1 MCLAEPNRSRT
12 FVLFKQTPEHMMNN
26 YLLVGVLATAML
38 ATDASGQVALTPGM
52 TSKNTLRAAE
62 KGAPVARVRRVGL
75 RPEARGTIAND
86 ACADAIALTVND
98 PADCPG
104 NATAG
109 DNTGATS
116 TDGDPTCDGGG
127 SAYEDVWYSFN
138 SGSFT
143 NVVIN
148 ITAGT
153 ISDIVVDVLEG
164 GCGGTSVA
172 CDIGNTEVSVLVTPN
187 TDYVF
192 SVVSNNDFGLGGTF
206 DVCLT
211 GLGGGSAPANDECN
225 GATTLEVATECT
237 PVTASL
243 ADATS
248 SSPAIACNGF
258 TSPGSLDV
266 WFSFVASGPVTS
278 VQVDGQ
284 GTMDAVME
292 GFSGSCGNLVS
303 VGCADATFPPN
314 SLQETLTLNTM
325 AGTTYYVRVYH
336 YGAAPTSN
344 PEFSICAFSP
354 SNVPAN
360 DQCTGATPEPL
371 AVGGTLTWTGDNT
384 GALDTEGLGNP
395 SVWHAFTTT
404 ECTNIVIDYCGMA
417 TPFGNVG
424 ARLYIDC
431 PFTDFVQFSNG
442 NFDDCGDG
450 NATIYF
456 NGVAAGTYYY
466 AVLGG
471 ANATGAYGINVS
483 ASPCSPAPSNDE
495 CAGAQ
500 SLNVSPTCNPTP
512 GTTTG
517 ATQSLDPIAC
527 NGFTSSNAL
536 DVWYSFVATTTD
548 HTITVEG
555 IEEFDGVLEF
565 FSGDCSNLVSVSC
578 TDDTFPN
585 PDPVNEVMVQSG
597 LTVGSTYYVRVYDYA
612 HASANH
618 LFNIC
623 VTGDIGTEVDALNAN
638 STFTV
643 FPNPSNGD
651 ITISSRDLSG
661 ASVIEV
667 MDMTGRVLHSENRT
681 LAVGQAHQLN
691 LAGRI
696 ASGSYIVRVLT
707 TEGSS
712 EQRVVIR

>member
-1 MCLAEPNRSRT
+1 
-12 FVLFKQTPEHMMNN
+12 MMNN
-26 YLLVGVLATAML
+26 YFLVGVLAAAML
-38 ATDASGQVALTPGM
+38 ATDVSGQAALSPGM
-52 TSKNTLRAAE
+52 TSKNTIRTAE
-62 KGAPVARVRRVGL
+62 KGAPAVRIRRVGE
-75 RPEARGTIAND
+75 RPAARGIIAND

-98 PADCPG
+98 PADCPA
-104 NATAG
+104 NATGG
-109 DNTGATS
+109 DNAGATS
-116 TDGDPTCDGGG
+116 TDGEPTCDTGA

-138 SGSFT
+138 SGNFT
-143 NVVIN
+143 NVVVN

-153 ISDIVVDVLEG
+153 ITDLVVDVLEG

-172 CDIGNTEVSVLVTPN
+172 CGIGTAAEALSVQVTPN

-211 GLGGGSAPANDECN
+211 GLGGGAAPNNDDCA
-225 GATTLEVATECT
+225 GSFQLPVSTQCT
-237 PVTASL
+237 PVNASL
-243 ADATS
+243 ANATS
-248 SSPAIACNGF
+248 SFPAILCNGF
-258 TSPGSLDV
+258 TSPGALDV
-266 WFSFVASGPVTS
+266 WFSFVATGPITS

-284 GTMDAVME
+284 GTMDAVIE
-292 GFSGSCGNLVS
+292 GFSGTCGNLVS
-303 VGCADATFPPN
+303 AGCADATFPPN
-314 SLQETLTLNTM
+314 SLQETLTLNTV

-336 YGAAPTSN
+336 YGNAPTSN
-344 PEFSICAFSP
+344 PEFTICAFSP

-360 DQCTGATPEPL
+360 DQCTGVNPEPL
-371 AVGGTLTWTGDNT
+371 AAGGSLTWTGDNT

-424 ARLYIDC
+424 ARLYIGC
-431 PFTDFVQFSNG
+431 PFTQFVQFSSG

-483 ASPCSPAPSNDE
+483 ASPCAPAPNNNE
-495 CAGAQ
+495 CTGAQ
-500 SLNVSPTCNPTP
+500 PLNVGLTCTPTP
-512 GTTTG
+512 GTTAD
-517 ATQSLDPIAC
+517 ATQSLAPIAC

-536 DVWYSFVATTTD
+536 DVWYSFVATTAD

-597 LTVGSTYYVRVYDYA
+597 LTVGATYYVRVYDYA

-623 VTGDIGTEVDALNAN
+623 VTGDIGTAVDELSAN

-651 ITISSRDLSG
+651 LTISSKELSG

-681 LAVGQAHQLN
+681 LAAGQAHPLN

-696 ASGSYIVRVLT
+696 AAGSYIVRVLNA
-707 TEGSS
+707 EGSS

>member
-1 MCLAEPNRSRT
+1 
-12 FVLFKQTPEHMMNN
+12 MMNN
-26 YLLVGVLATAML
+26 YFLVGALAAAML
-38 ATDASGQVALTPGM
+38 TTDASGQAALTPGM
-52 TSKNTLRAAE
+52 TSKNTVRTAE
-62 KGAPVARVRRVGL
+62 KGTPSVRIRRHGL
-75 RPEARGTIAND
+75 RPEARGVIAND
-86 ACADAIALTVND
+86 ACADAISLSVND
-98 PADCPG
+98 PADCPA

-109 DNTGATS
+109 DNGGATS
-116 TDGDPTCDGGG
+116 TDGEPTCDGGA

-138 SGSFT
+138 SGNFT
-143 NVVIN
+143 NVVVN
-148 ITAGT
+148 ITPGT
-153 ISDIVVDVLEG
+153 ITDLVVDVLEG

-172 CDIGNTEVSVLVTPN
+172 CAIGTAAEALSVQVTPN

-192 SVVSNNDFGLGGTF
+192 SVVANNDFGLGGTF

-211 GLGGGSAPANDECN
+211 GLGGGSTPNNDDCA
-225 GATTLEVATECT
+225 GSFQLPVSTQCT
-237 PVTASL
+237 PVNASL
-243 ADATS
+243 ANATS
-248 SSPAIACNGF
+248 SSPAILCNGF
-258 TSPGSLDV
+258 TSPGALDV
-266 WFSFVASGPVTS
+266 WFSFVASGPITS

-314 SLQETLTLNTM
+314 SVQETLTLNTV

-336 YGAAPTSN
+336 YG
-344 PEFSICAFSP
+344 
-354 SNVPAN
+354 N
-360 DQCTGATPEPL
+360 DQCTGTNPQPL
-371 AVGGTLTWTGDNT
+371 AVGGTLNWTGDNT

-395 SVWHAFTTT
+395 NVWHAFTTT
-404 ECTNIVIDYCGMA
+404 ECTNIVINYCGMA

-424 ARLYIDC
+424 ARLYIGC
-431 PFTDFVQFSNG
+431 PFTQFVQFSSG

-483 ASPCSPAPSNDE
+483 ASPCAPAPSNNE

-500 SLNVSPTCNPTP
+500 PLNVGLTCTPTP
-512 GTTTG
+512 GTTAD
-517 ATQSLDPIAC
+517 ATQSLAPIAC

-555 IEEFDGVLEF
+555 LEEFDGVLEF

-597 LTVGSTYYVRVYDYA
+597 LTAGTTYYVRVYDYG
-612 HASANH
+612 HASTNH

-651 ITISSRDLSG
+651 ITISSRELSG

-681 LAVGQAHQLN
+681 LSAGQAHQLN

-696 ASGSYIVRVLT
+696 SSGSYIVRVLT
-707 TEGSS
+707 AEGSS